1 MDSKNIIFYDILPR
15 PPVEKNAHAPNPWK
29 SRLALNFKGVP
40 YTTTWV
46 AMTDIAKTRISLN
59 VPAGRKFADGKDFYT
74 LPIMQDPT
82 TGALLGDSFDIALY
96 LNKTYP
102 GGGDLFP
109 TQKLDFDYQ
118 QPYILIP
125 LSDCSNKEF
134 PDYAKFNM
142 NIDAAFTAHL
152 QLGVQG
158 MPFNPATEEQT
169 KAEFVRRAGVSGW
182 DDFALSDEGRV
193 KLLESLKNMLGDLAV
208 LFSRDNSGPFLLGSQ
223 VTYADIIVGAWLR
236 MMHVTFPEDEW
247 KQVISWHQ
255 GIFGKL
261 HDGLE
266 VFAELSTPTQ
276 LCCAESSFVILLLQE
291 KYSDLIMSF
300 EIYTGSWTDWSR
312 GRVLGATLTLSS
324 RDSSLLLAFIA
335 AFVTVVA
342 IRLWLIIAFTAHQ
355 LAAAGGK
362 HDGLYYQRQ
371 VILRNVKSA
380 PAAAWLFLQQAWHW
394 RGIAGSSFSRTL
406 PLALFC
412 IIYSV
417 GFAILA
423 VFSSQI
429 SDSASAYRLLRSP
442 SCGFQIPSE
451 EYQKATF
458 DNQRAA
464 LYSKECYSNTSSPVC
479 NMLPTRELEWAS
491 SSVDCP
497 FGGKVCLDTPAFK
510 MESRMIDTHYD
521 LGLNN
526 PPKNRL
532 KYKRETICSPLNTGD
547 GFTQYINGSEA
558 DSLGWQD
565 NVLIRYL
572 YGGNLNDLTLM
583 LIAPN
588 SVINLKPNDDPV
600 FAASIPTNAQG
611 AVGYLPDRWVSPIA
625 CIDQHQIC
633 NPNNDKCTP
642 FLDRQNLVE
651 NAMKDPL
658 ALNVAQIVTAQR
670 LRLVLW
676 ESSLFYHTIWT
687 QTQSF
692 LRAQEKVAGISG
704 QPLPSNQWEI
714 EMSALFNTTLANLQ
728 YHMMEYAA
736 GSSVPTAVNI
746 TEPWDDPSADSGWA
760 AAYKNMC
767 YNQRTKET
775 QGTLNFSILGL
786 GLLFGLGFYII
797 VLSFILEF
805 LMAWIQKWLGRGIL
819 RARRWER
826 DATLQQM
833 RLLYEIQGSGDWKGT
848 TEDFPCTVSGEYFGH
863 DEDVISSTTV
873 EVRQAGPS

>member
-1 MDSKNIIFYDILPR
+1 
-15 PPVEKNAHAPNPWK
+15 
-29 SRLALNFKGVP
+29 
-40 YTTTWV
+40 
-46 AMTDIAKTRISLN
+46 
-59 VPAGRKFADGKDFYT
+59 
-74 LPIMQDPT
+74 
-82 TGALLGDSFDIALY
+82 
-96 LNKTYP
+96 
-102 GGGDLFP
+102 
-109 TQKLDFDYQ
+109 
-118 QPYILIP
+118 
-125 LSDCSNKEF
+125 
-134 PDYAKFNM
+134 
-142 NIDAAFTAHL
+142 
-152 QLGVQG
+152 
-158 MPFNPATEEQT
+158 
-169 KAEFVRRAGVSGW
+169 
-182 DDFALSDEGRV
+182 
-193 KLLESLKNMLGDLAV
+193 
-208 LFSRDNSGPFLLGSQ
+208 
-223 VTYADIIVGAWLR
+223 
-236 MMHVTFPEDEW
+236 
-247 KQVISWHQ
+247 
-255 GIFGKL
+255 
-261 HDGLE
+261 
-266 VFAELSTPTQ
+266 
-276 LCCAESSFVILLLQE
+276 
-291 KYSDLIMSF
+291 MSF

-324 RDSSLLLAFIA
+324 KDASLLLAFIA

-342 IRLWLIIAFTAHQ
+342 IRLWLIIAFTTHQ
-355 LAAAGGK
+355 FTAAGGK

-380 PAAAWLFLQQAWHW
+380 PAAAWLFIQQAWDW
-394 RGIAGSSFSRTL
+394 RGIARSSYSRTL

-412 IIYSV
+412 ILYSV
-417 GFAILA
+417 GFAVLA

-451 EYQKATF
+451 AYQKATF
-458 DNQRAA
+458 DNQRAS
-464 LYSKECYSNTSSPVC
+464 LYSKECYSNTSSPMC
-479 NMLPTRELEWAS
+479 NMLPTRQLEWAS

-510 MESRMIDTHYD
+510 MESKMIDTHHD

-547 GFTQYINGSEA
+547 AFTQYINGLEA

-572 YGGNLNDLTLM
+572 YGKTMNGTVNHTHIYNTFGRNINIGYSTWTFFYPYNSVWQPVDELLVPDTDMTLM

-588 SVINLKPNDDPV
+588 SVVHLKPNDDPV
-600 FAASIPTNAQG
+600 FAASIPMNAQG
-611 AVGYLPDRWVSPIA
+611 ATGYLPDRWVSPIA
-625 CIDQHQIC
+625 CVDQHQLC
-633 NPNNDKCTP
+633 NPNNEKCTP
-642 FLDRQNLVE
+642 LLDRQRLVE
-651 NAMKDPL
+651 NAMKDSL

-670 LRLVLW
+670 LMVVLW
-676 ESSLFYHTIWT
+676 ESSLFHQTIWT

-692 LRAQEKVAGISG
+692 LRAQEKVAGITG
-704 QPLPSNQWEI
+704 QQLPSNQWEI

-760 AAYKNMC
+760 TAYKNMC

-786 GLLFGLGFYII
+786 GLLFGLGLYII

-848 TEDFPCTVSGEYFGH
+848 TEDFPCTVSGEYFSH
-863 DEDVISSTTV
+863 DEEVISSTTV
-873 EVRQAGPS
+873 EVRQAGPY

>member
-1 MDSKNIIFYDILPR
+1 
-15 PPVEKNAHAPNPWK
+15 
-29 SRLALNFKGVP
+29 
-40 YTTTWV
+40 
-46 AMTDIAKTRISLN
+46 
-59 VPAGRKFADGKDFYT
+59 
-74 LPIMQDPT
+74 
-82 TGALLGDSFDIALY
+82 
-96 LNKTYP
+96 
-102 GGGDLFP
+102 
-109 TQKLDFDYQ
+109 
-118 QPYILIP
+118 
-125 LSDCSNKEF
+125 
-134 PDYAKFNM
+134 
-142 NIDAAFTAHL
+142 
-152 QLGVQG
+152 
-158 MPFNPATEEQT
+158 
-169 KAEFVRRAGVSGW
+169 
-182 DDFALSDEGRV
+182 
-193 KLLESLKNMLGDLAV
+193 
-208 LFSRDNSGPFLLGSQ
+208 
-223 VTYADIIVGAWLR
+223 
-236 MMHVTFPEDEW
+236 
-247 KQVISWHQ
+247 
-255 GIFGKL
+255 
-261 HDGLE
+261 
-266 VFAELSTPTQ
+266 
-276 LCCAESSFVILLLQE
+276 
-291 KYSDLIMSF
+291 MSF

-611 AVGYLPDRWVSPIA
+611 AVGYLPDRWIA
-625 CIDQHQIC
+625 
-633 NPNNDKCTP
+633 KT
-642 FLDRQNLVE
+642 L
-651 NAMKDPL
+651 
-658 ALNVAQIVTAQR
+658 
-670 LRLVLW
+670 LVLW